1 MHLFAHLFS
10 IFAATSSFYKYG
22 GKSINKY
29 QDLDFSLYNDAIIC
43 LRTSSEH
50 PVTEAEK
57 EKLLAGLPDIHQG
70 AYRLHR

>member
-1 MHLFAHLFS
+1 MQLFCTPFLYLCPD
-10 IFAATSSFYKYG
+10 IIFYKYG

-50 PVTEAEK
+50 PVTEAYEK
-57 EKLLAGLPDIHQG
+57 EILCI
-70 AYRLHR
+70 